1 MLPSFP
7 TETFPVM
14 AAWVEGLDFTTV
26 YVFTVFYVLK

>member
-14 AAWVEGLDFTTV
+14 AAWIEDLDFTIV
-26 YVFTVFYVLK
+26 YVFAVLYVLK

>member
-14 AAWVEGLDFTTV
+14 AAWMEGLNFTIV
-26 YVFTVFYVLK
+26 NVFTELYVSK